1 MTSAARKSLARP
13 PDMRGC
19 GSVVLLLHNLHNRL
33 DLIEE
38 TLDTALLNEIIA

>member
-19 GSVVLLLHNLHNRL
+19 GSVVLLLHNRL